1 MMDEELKQEIVVPV
15 LPAAAAPTYVSAV
28 NNPEGM
34 SSEELVLFLKDPK

>member
-1 MMDEELKQEIVVPV
+1 MMDEELKQEIVAPV
-15 LPAAAAPTYVSAV
+15 PAAAAPTYVSAV